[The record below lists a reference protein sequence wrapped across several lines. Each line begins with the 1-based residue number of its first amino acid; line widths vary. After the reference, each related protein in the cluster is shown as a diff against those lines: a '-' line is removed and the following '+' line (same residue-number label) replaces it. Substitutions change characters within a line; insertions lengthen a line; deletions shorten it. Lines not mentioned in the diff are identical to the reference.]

1 MNLTLKSTPA
11 KFAMIIQGIRK
22 TQTSLR
28 KQVNIN
34 VNITIKKQAYKSNQ
48 IDQADRNLKSKF
60 PNLNIAEK
68 VIE

>member
-1 MNLTLKSTPA
+1 
-11 KFAMIIQGIRK
+11 
-22 TQTSLR
+22 LR